1 MKTRTDYLLAFMN
14 VLAWLTFFGLWV
26 KAGAI
31 LISYGVSFKHPIA
44 SENLYMGWNLS
55 KVRQYDFGHYTVMV
69 IMNVVVL
76 LIDAYIA
83 FLVTR
88 ALSKI
93 KMSNPFTMEVS
104 KILEKISYLILLVWV
119 IAMLYNSY
127 ITWLS
132 KQISGFQENK
142 FSGEFILMA
151 GVVFVFSQIF
161 KKGVEIQSENELT
174 V

>member
-1 MKTRTDYLLAFMN
+1 MKTRTDIILVVLN
-14 VLAWLTFFGLWV
+14 VLAWVTFFGLLV
-26 KAGAI
+26 KTGSI
-31 LISYGVSFKHPIA
+31 LISYGVSINHPIA

-55 KVRQYDFGHYTVMV
+55 KVRQYDFWQYTVIV
-69 IMNVVVL
+69 IMNVAVL
-76 LIDAYIA
+76 ILDSYIA
-83 FLVTR
+83 YLITR

-93 KMSNPFTMEVS
+93 KMSNPFTLEVS
-104 KILEKISYLILLVWV
+104 RLLEKISYLILLVWV
-119 IAMLYNSY
+119 VAMLYNGH
-127 ITWLS
+127 IGWLS
-132 KQISGFQENK
+132 KQIAGFQETK

>member
-1 MKTRTDYLLAFMN
+1 MKTRTDFILVIMN
-14 VLAWLTFFGLWV
+14 ILAWVTFFGLLV
-26 KAGAI
+26 KAGSI
-31 LISYGVSFKHPIA
+31 LISYAVSVSHPIA

-55 KVRQYDFGHYTVMV
+55 KVRQYDFGQYTVV
-69 IMNVVVL
+69 VVMNVAVL
-76 LIDAYIA
+76 IIDAYIA
-83 FLVTR
+83 FLITR

-93 KMSNPFTMEVS
+93 KMSNPFTPEVS
-104 KILEKISYLILLVWV
+104 KILERISYLILLVWV
-119 IAMLYNSY
+119 VAMLYNGHIS
-127 ITWLS
+127 WLS
-132 KQISGFQENK
+132 KRISNFQETK

>member
-1 MKTRTDYLLAFMN
+1 MKTRTDFILAIMN
-14 VLAWLTFFGLWV
+14 VLAWVTFFGLAV
-26 KAGAI
+26 KTGAI
-31 LISYGVSFKHPIA
+31 LISYGVSIKNPIA

-55 KVRQYDFGHYTVMV
+55 KVRQYDFWHYTSMV
-69 IMNVVVL
+69 TMNVL
-76 LIDAYIA
+76 ILIIDAVIA
-83 FLVTR
+83 YLITR

-93 KMSNPFTMEVS
+93 KMSNPFTMPVANL
-104 KILEKISYLILLVWV
+104 LEKVSYLILLVWV
-119 IAMLYNSY
+119 VAMLYNSY
-127 ITWLS
+127 LAWLS
-132 KQISGFQENK
+132 KQITGFQENK